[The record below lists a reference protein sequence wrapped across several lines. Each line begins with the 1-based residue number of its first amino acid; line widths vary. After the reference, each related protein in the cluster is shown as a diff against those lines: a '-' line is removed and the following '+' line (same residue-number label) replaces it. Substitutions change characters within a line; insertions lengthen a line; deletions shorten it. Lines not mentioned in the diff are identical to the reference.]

1 MKLKLTVFLATFV
14 VTMGLLLGA
23 STAQE
28 TDVITDDGDVIR
40 IENLPVI
47 DENTGE
53 ITYYNVDFVYD
64 TAVNVYG
71 SIFDFDFPDD
81 ETIFL
86 ALEAVTDALNLE
98 NPVPLGAGPQGSNQF
113 FIGNTLESRIV
124 VAVGGEIFAGVWDQC
139 NKEGANK
146 GCLAGVTAMRDNSYF
161 TWADFT
167 EAQ

>member
-47 DENTGE
+47 DENTE
-53 ITYYNVDFVYD
+53 ETTFYNVDFVYD
-64 TAVNVYG
+64 TAINVYATG
-71 SIFDFDFPDD
+71 EFDFPDD
-81 ETIFL
+81 ETIFF
-86 ALEAVTDALNLE
+86 ALEAVTDALNA
-98 NPVPLGAGPQGSNQF
+98 NDPIPLGAGPQGSDQF
-113 FIGNTLESRIV
+113 FIGNTLESRLV

-139 NKEGANK
+139 NKEGDNK